1 MKHVVLVAKFGFDIA
16 EEEPQEKVEKWT
28 NNEGSPQIFFL
39 SITAAL
45 PLDDIGIF
53 EYLRKQSIFLHKC
66 GE

>member
-53 EYLRKQSIFLHKC
+53 
-66 GE
+66 